1 MDLSTALAADL
12 ARLTEALD
20 DPGVVELPALL
31 GRCHDALLAAV
42 PSGLGLSMTFP
53 AGPGGVTVS
62 TLPAAGTAIR
72 SSLRV
77 PMTPWADV
85 DPGSDVVF
93 YAATAGA
100 LVDLAADLGWAL
112 QLPGDG
118 VLIDRDLSPEDRGR
132 SGLWELSV
140 VHRAVGMLL
149 DRGRTPHAARD
160 ELDRAARDSNTSRA
174 VVADRLI
181 RSLHPPPTPA
191 GADTAAGAQTAAV
204 DFGVPGVDV
213 EPGDHICARYRGAA
227 ERDALLLPFL
237 RAGLRDGETCL
248 CLIDRIEPD
257 ALVDRL
263 SGGVDAR
270 AFLDTHQLEVD
281 RAADVY
287 LPAGRFSAEDMIGFL
302 GDTITTA
309 TTAAT
314 TAGRCGSFRA
324 AGEMSWMRS
333 GTPGADEFFG
343 YESAVN
349 RVPARQSAVLLCLYD
364 LNDLGDDMLINVLKT
379 HPRVL
384 RDGEIRASPHYLTP
398 NEYQAQ
404 A

>member
-1 MDLSTALAADL
+1 
-12 ARLTEALD
+12 
-20 DPGVVELPALL
+20 
-31 GRCHDALLAAV
+31 V

-77 PMTPWADV
+77 PMTSWADV

-118 VLIDRDLSPEDRGR
+118 LLIDRDLSAEDRGR

-140 VHRAVGMLL
+140 VHRAVGVLL
-149 DRGRTPHAARD
+149 DRGRTPQAARD
-160 ELDRAARDSNTSRA
+160 ELDRAAGDSNTSRA

-181 RSLHPPPTPA
+181 RSLHPTSNPA
-191 GADTAAGAQTAAV
+191 GLDTAARANCAAV

-213 EPGDHICARYRGAA
+213 EPGDHICALYRGAA

-270 AFLDTHQLEVD
+270 AFLDTHHLQVD

-302 GDTITTA
+302 SDTITAA

-314 TAGRCGSFRA
+314 AAGPSGPFRA

-349 RVPARQSAVLLCLYD
+349 RVAARHPAVLLCLYD
-364 LNDLGDDMLINVLKT
+364 LNDLGDDMLLNVLKT

-384 RDGEIRASPHYLTP
+384 RDGEIRASPHYLIP
-398 NEYQAQ
+398 DEYQAAQ

>member
-1 MDLSTALAADL
+1 VDMSTALAADL

-20 DPGVVELPALL
+20 DPGVVDLPALL

-77 PMTPWADV
+77 PMTSWADV
-85 DPGSDVVF
+85 DPRSDVVF

-118 VLIDRDLSPEDRGR
+118 LLIDRDLSPEDRGR

-140 VHRAVGMLL
+140 VHRAVGVLL

-160 ELDRAARDSNTSRA
+160 ELDRAARDSNTSVA

-181 RSLHPPPTPA
+181 RSLNPPPTPA
-191 GADTAAGAQTAAV
+191 GAETAAV

-213 EPGDHICARYRGAA
+213 EPGDHICALYRGAA

-237 RAGLRDGETCL
+237 RAGLRDGDTCL

-257 ALVDRL
+257 ALIDRL

-302 GDTITTA
+302 SDTITTA
-309 TTAAT
+309 TTA
-314 TAGRCGSFRA
+314 GRCGPFRA

-349 RVPARQSAVLLCLYD
+349 RVAAHHPAVLLCLYD

-398 NEYQAQ
+398 NEYQA
-404 A
+404 AP